1 MLNFTASSERFQQ
14 FRNHYSFHNVKMS
27 GESASTEGRAIEE
40 VLQTLDKLIMEENC
54 FLMDK
59 TCLHNDKNHLM
70 TPFSVTPVSLRT
82 HDCI

>member
-54 FLMDK
+54 FPEQIFSMDE
-59 TCLHNDKNHLM
+59 TCLHHDKI
-70 TPFSVTPVSLRT
+70 TY
-82 HDCI
+82 